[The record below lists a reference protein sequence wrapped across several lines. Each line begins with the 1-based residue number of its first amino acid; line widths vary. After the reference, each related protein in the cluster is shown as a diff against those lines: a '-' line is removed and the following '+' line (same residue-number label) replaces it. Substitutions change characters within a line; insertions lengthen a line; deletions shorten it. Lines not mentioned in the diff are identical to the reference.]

1 MKLVVSKDAVRQYIR
16 EMLENPAPLAPM
28 GWKKAEED
36 GKLPASVSDVV
47 DPSAAVTDPG
57 NPNFKP
63 KNRAEL
69 QTAMA
74 SLVKDISDDDAAS
87 LYDVVKDTVSDMN
100 DEDKKMADKKVEEA
114 IRRVVRKMISEAG
127 PYRDTG
133 MSYSGPV
140 SGGGGD
146 VDAAEKAVAL
156 AMKSFDV
163 LDIKRKPE
171 EFIKLLVSKLVK
183 APGDRLA
190 NVKAA
195 IDLVAETDPEA
206 GDALDTVLSAKPNL
220 VPKKNVTMTDVGGT
234 SLPQIAKDIG
244 LKSHGKLQAFIDNA
258 LEKARYLMTMDPDEK
273 QILFLTAMN
282 DYIKDFSA
290 AGELTAADV
299 QLLKDH
305 PEMVADLDTFRVYF
319 DKYLKRVRKSGQQ
332 VYNPVK

>member
-1 MKLVVSKDAVRQYIR
+1 
-16 EMLENPAPLAPM
+16 
-28 GWKKAEED
+28 
-36 GKLPASVSDVV
+36 
-47 DPSAAVTDPG
+47 
-57 NPNFKP
+57 
-63 KNRAEL
+63 
-69 QTAMA
+69 
-74 SLVKDISDDDAAS
+74 
-87 LYDVVKDTVSDMN
+87 
-100 DEDKKMADKKVEEA
+100 MADKKVEEA

-195 IDLVAETDPEA
+195 INLVAETDPEA
-206 GDALDTVLSAKPNL
+206 GDVLDTVLSAKPNL

-282 DYIKDFSA
+282 EYIKDFSA